1 MKKGFAFLLAIV
13 CLIAFCMV
21 PASAATVDATDTID
35 DDLVI
40 SALEIP
46 VYGPKGSATGTI
58 VQGERKTYSFEVT
71 PGHTKMDIQLS
82 WGSTSNNLAL
92 MFTSPS
98 GVTYGPYDDYA
109 ESSTPNARFTIHV
122 ESAGAVL
129 PYGTWEFDVT
139 GKSVTGTETFT
150 LIINSYD

>member
-1 MKKGFAFLLAIV
+1 MKKGFAFLFAIV

-21 PASAATVDATDTID
+21 PASAATVDAADTVD

-46 VYGPKGSATGTI
+46 VYGPKSSTTGTI
-58 VQGERKTYSFEVT
+58 IQGERKSYSYTIQSGNTE
-71 PGHTKMDIQLS
+71 MDIQLS

-98 GVTYGPYDDYA
+98 GVTYGPYDDYYDF
-109 ESSTPNARFTIHV
+109 STPNARFGIHV

-129 PYGTWEFDVT
+129 PYGKWIFDVT
-139 GKSVTGTETFT
+139 GKSVSGSETFT
-150 LIINSYD
+150 LIINSY

>member
-1 MKKGFAFLLAIV
+1 MKKGFAFLLAII

-21 PASAATVDATDTID
+21 PASAATVDAADTVD
-35 DDLVI
+35 DDLII

-58 VQGERKTYSFEVT
+58 VQGQMKTYSYTIQSGDTE
-71 PGHTKMDIQLS
+71 MDIQLS

-98 GVTYGPYDDYA
+98 GVIYGPYDDYA
-109 ESSTPNARFTIHV
+109 ESPTPNSRFTIHI

-129 PYGTWEFDVT
+129 PYGTWEFDVI
-139 GKSVTGTETFT
+139 GKSVSGTETFT
-150 LIINSYD
+150 LIINSN

>member
-21 PASAATVDATDTID
+21 PASAATVDAADTVD

-71 PGHTKMDIQLS
+71 PGDTEMDIQLS
-82 WGSTSNNLAL
+82 WESTSNNLAL
-92 MFTSPS
+92 IFTSPS
-98 GVTYGPYDDYA
+98 GVIYGAYDDYYD
-109 ESSTPNARFTIHV
+109 SSTPNARFGIHIQ
-122 ESAGAVL
+122 SAGAVL
-129 PYGTWEFDVT
+129 PHGTWLFDVS
-139 GKSVTGTETFT
+139 GRSVSGSETFT
-150 LIINSYD
+150 LIINSY

>member
-1 MKKGFAFLLAIV
+1 MKKGFTFLLAIV
-13 CLIAFCMV
+13 CVIAFCMV
-21 PASAATVDATDTID
+21 PAAAATGDAADTVD

-46 VYGPKGSATGTI
+46 VYGQKGSATGTI
-58 VQGERKTYSFEVT
+58 VQGQMKTYSFEVT
-71 PGHTKMDIQLS
+71 PGDTEMDIQLS

-92 MFTSPS
+92 MFTSPT
-98 GVTYGPYDDYA
+98 GRTYGAYDDYYDSA
-109 ESSTPNARFTIHV
+109 TPNARFGIHV

-129 PYGTWEFDVT
+129 PHGTWIFDVL

-150 LIINSYD
+150 LIINSY

>member
-1 MKKGFAFLLAIV
+1 MKKGFAFLLAII

-21 PASAATVDATDTID
+21 PASAATVEAADTVD
-35 DDLVI
+35 NDLVI

-58 VQGERKTYSFEVT
+58 VQGQMKTYSYAIQSGDTE
-71 PGHTKMDIQLS
+71 MDIQLS

-92 MFTSPS
+92 MFTSPT
-98 GVTYGPYDDYA
+98 GRIYGPYDDYS
-109 ESSTPNARFTIHV
+109 ESPTPNARFTIHV

-129 PYGTWEFDVT
+129 PYGTWEFDVM
-139 GKSVTGTETFT
+139 GKSVTGSETFT
-150 LIINSYD
+150 LIINSY

>member
-21 PASAATVDATDTID
+21 PASAATVDAADTVD
-35 DDLVI
+35 DDLII

-58 VQGERKTYSFEVT
+58 VSGERKTYSYTVQ
-71 PGHTKMDIQLS
+71 PGDSEMDIQLS

-98 GVTYGPYDDYA
+98 GRIYGAYDDYYD
-109 ESSTPNARFTIHV
+109 SSTPNARISIHV
-122 ESAGAVL
+122 ESGAGAL
-129 PYGTWEFDVT
+129 PIGTWLFDVS
-139 GKSVTGTETFT
+139 GKTVSGSETFT
-150 LIINSYD
+150 LIVNSN

>member
-1 MKKGFAFLLAIV
+1 MKKGFTFLLAII

-21 PASAATVDATDTID
+21 PASAATVDAADTVD

-46 VYGPKGSATGTI
+46 VYGPKGSTPGTI
-58 VQGERKTYSFEVT
+58 VQGQMKTYSYVVL
-71 PGHTKMDIQLS
+71 PGETEMDIQLT

-92 MFTSPS
+92 TFSSPT
-98 GVTYGPYDDYA
+98 GVIYGAYDDYY
-109 ESSTPNARFTIHV
+109 ESSTPNARIGIHV

-129 PYGTWEFDVT
+129 PAGTWLFDVL
-139 GKSVTGTETFT
+139 GKSVSSTETFT
-150 LIINSYD
+150 LTINTN

>member
-21 PASAATVDATDTID
+21 PASAATVDAADTVD

-46 VYGPKGSATGTI
+46 VYGPKSSTTGTI
-58 VQGERKTYSFEVT
+58 IQGERKSYSYTIQSGNTE
-71 PGHTKMDIQLS
+71 MDIQLS

-98 GVTYGPYDDYA
+98 GVTYGPYDDYYDF
-109 ESSTPNARFTIHV
+109 STPNARFGIHV

-129 PYGTWEFDVT
+129 PYGKWIFDVT
-139 GKSVTGTETFT
+139 GKSVSGSETFT
-150 LIINSYD
+150 LIINSY